1 LQNPT
6 SDLSLQASDNRRF
19 LTSTTSPK
27 INAQK
32 STSLSEFST
41 SIFFCVSTRLP
52 SDTRLYKP
60 ALFVI
65 VEKRFGGKGQSN
77 MMIKFHQRRP
87 IVLSI
92 LLVLLLWDNFVNAQ
106 LVEQDDSG
114 RVSIRGEEDDRS
126 HNDDNSRGN
135 DDEEDNEKVNEII
148 TVEDTV
154 GNVAAGNDQSVAAT
168 IGPSIQNAWIHYF
181 DAADDTNVED
191 MKRESGAL
199 EDADIQGPKEYI
211 IVYKQPS
218 DFGIA
223 EEILADTDAAVQ
235 STVVENG
242 GSITYE
248 YNAALNGVSATLTN
262 EAMEELMKQDGIDFI
277 EEVVPMYTTTTWG
290 QDRVDEKDLTSG
302 NLSYIWKRNRSAGAG
317 VNVCVRCL
325 STENLVVN
333 KGLLNLSSAI
343 VTTDYRYWS
352 RRDLFTIF
360 ATQSRGRHKFH

>member
-1 LQNPT
+1 MML
-6 SDLSLQASDNRRF
+6 
-19 LTSTTSPK
+19 
-27 INAQK
+27 
-32 STSLSEFST
+32 
-41 SIFFCVSTRLP
+41 IFHHRQHF
-52 SDTRLYKP
+52 
-60 ALFVI
+60 
-65 VEKRFGGKGQSN
+65 
-77 MMIKFHQRRP
+77 
-87 IVLSI
+87 VLSI
-92 LLVLLLWDNFVNAQ
+92 VVFLFLVAADVKAQ
-106 LVEQDDSG
+106 IVEQDESA
-114 RVSIRGEEDDRS
+114 RVSNRGEESEYNQKDDS
-126 HNDDNSRGN
+126 SLGN
-135 DDEEDNEKVNEII
+135 NIEEDYENMNSTNV
-148 TVEDTV
+148 DTETAATE
-154 GNVAAGNDQSVAAT
+154 AAGEDQPVAGT
-168 IGPSIQNAWIHYF
+168 QVPPMQPAWIHYF
-181 DAADDTNVED
+181 DAADDATVED
-191 MKRESGAL
+191 MKL
-199 EDADIQGPKEYI
+199 EKNVFKDGDIHGTKEYI

-248 YNAALNGVSATLTN
+248 YNVALNGVSATLTN
-262 EAMEELMKQDGIDFI
+262 EAMEELLKQDGIDFI

-352 RRDLFTIF
+352 RRDLFPIF
-360 ATQSRGRHKFH
+360 ATESRRR